1 MNEIT
6 KTQRRTQ
13 AYWFV
18 DGLAEIIGGVVLAL
32 VGVLLYFSVIA
43 DDQGLATLALGAM
56 ILGFPLSAKAVRWG
70 KDRLTHQRTGYV
82 SYPQPSGKRRAT
94 SAVVAVVL
102 GAAFAGGALALG
114 EPTFDGTLGTYML
127 VALGVGVAAGLAMRA
142 TRMGMPRFY
151 LSAAVVAAAAVWS
164 LAEGLD
170 FIAGMGAVWTALG
183 SASLITGAIA
193 LGRYLRATSGLD
205 GARR

>member
-13 AYWFV
+13 AYWFI
-18 DGLAEIIGGVVLAL
+18 DGLAEIIGGIVLAA

-43 DDQGLATLALGAM
+43 DNQGLATLALGVM
-56 ILGFPLSAKAVRWG
+56 IIGFPLSARVVRWA

-94 SAVVAVVL
+94 SAIVAAVL

-114 EPTFDGTLGTYML
+114 EPTFEGTLGTYML
-127 VALGVGVAAGLAMRA
+127 VALGVAVAAGLTVRA

-151 LSAAVVAAAAVWS
+151 LSAAIVAAAAVWS
-164 LAEGLD
+164 LAEGLG

-183 SASLITGAIA
+183 AASLVTGALA
-193 LGRYLRATSGLD
+193 LGRYLRATSASD
-205 GARR
+205 GEQR